1 MKENL
6 ILLHGALGS
15 QEQLVELKAL
25 LVDVFNV
32 YLLDFTGHGGMEFDG
47 VFSIDLF
54 VKGTIRL
61 MDRHQLSVAHI
72 FGYSMGG
79 YVALKLAHDYPGR
92 AGKIMTLGTKYK
104 WNPEAAAKEVR
115 MMNPDVIEQKIPA
128 FAASLAARHQP
139 ADWKKIMNQT
149 AEMMTEL
156 GAGKAMT
163 SADFAS
169 IENEVLVC
177 IGTEDHMVSQEESE
191 FTAKQLING
200 QLKIIEGFRHPLES
214 VDKNKLASICCEF
227 LKSKNPIGVID
238 VP

>member
-25 LVDVFNV
+25 LAENFNV
-32 YLLDFTGHGGMEFDG
+32 YLLDFSGHGGMEFDG
-47 VFSIDLF
+47 GFSIDLF
-54 VKGTIRL
+54 VQDTIQL
-61 MDRHQLSVAHI
+61 MDRHQLPVAHI

-79 YVALKLAHDYPGR
+79 YVALKLAHDHPGR
-92 AGKIMTLGTKYK
+92 AGKIITLGTKYS

-128 FAASLAARHQP
+128 FAATLNARHQP
-139 ADWKKIMNQT
+139 ADWKKTMNQT

-169 IENEVLVC
+169 IENEALIC
-177 IGTEDHMVSQEESE
+177 IGTDDHMVSIEESE
-191 FTAKQLING
+191 MTAKQMKNG
-200 QLKIIEGFRHPLES
+200 HMKIIEGFKHPLET
-214 VDKNKLASICCEF
+214 VDKNILAFICTEF
-227 LKSKNPIGVID
+227 LG
-238 VP
+238 

>member
-15 QEQLVELKAL
+15 QEQLVELEAL
-25 LVDVFNV
+25 LATDFNV
-32 YLLDFTGHGGMEFDG
+32 YLLDFSGHGGMEFDG
-47 VFSIDLF
+47 VFSIALF
-54 VKGTIRL
+54 VKDTIQCMERHRL
-61 MDRHQLSVAHI
+61 PVAHL

-79 YVALKLAHDYPGR
+79 YVALKLAHDHPGR
-92 AGKIMTLGTKYK
+92 AGKIITLGTKYR
-104 WNPEAAAKEVR
+104 WDPESAAKEVR

-139 ADWKKIMNQT
+139 ADWKYIMRLT

-169 IENEVLVC
+169 IENETLVC
-177 IGTEDHMVSQEESE
+177 IGTDDHMVSLEESE
-191 FTAKQLING
+191 LTSKQLKNG
-200 QLKIIEGFRHPLES
+200 HLKIIEGFRHPLES
-214 VDKNKLASICCEF
+214 VDKNMLASICTEF
-227 LKSKNPIGVID
+227 LG
-238 VP
+238 